1 MWLLFDLVRMRYFKQ
16 RQMKEGEEQALCKAG
31 ICELSLTE
39 ITNAPSQFP
48 Q

>member
-16 RQMKEGEEQALCKAG
+16 TQMKEREEQTLCKAG
-31 ICELSLTE
+31 ICELPPTVT
-39 ITNAPSQFP
+39 TNATSQFP

>member
-16 RQMKEGEEQALCKAG
+16 TQMKERQVQTLCKAG
-31 ICELSLTE
+31 ICELSPTV
-39 ITNAPSQFP
+39 TKNAPSQFL